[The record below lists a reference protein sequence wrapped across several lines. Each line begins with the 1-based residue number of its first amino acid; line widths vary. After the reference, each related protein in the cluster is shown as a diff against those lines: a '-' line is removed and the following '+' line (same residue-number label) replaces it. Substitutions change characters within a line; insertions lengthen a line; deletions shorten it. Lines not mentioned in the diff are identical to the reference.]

1 MHSLLLP
8 HSYANFAASR
18 ALIASAFRLVKAR
31 TFVCI
36 EGLRRCRDVTV
47 APIIIPQMLSFRE
60 VEERALVDYG
70 NAVAEKDTDRKGS
83 EEQGRG
89 GKKICVVHLVHHAT
103 L

>member
-1 MHSLLLP
+1 LLLP

-18 ALIASAFRLVKAR
+18 ALIASACRLVKAR
-31 TFVCI
+31 TFVPI
-36 EGLRRCRDVTV
+36 DGLRRHGDVTV
-47 APIIIPQMLSFRE
+47 APIIIPRMLSFRE

-70 NAVAEKDTDRKGS
+70 NAVAEKNTDRKGS

-89 GKKICVVHLVHHAT
+89 GQKICVMHLAHHAA